1 MSVYILGQGKFV
13 IQPHPVR
20 FNEEPHNWTVTK
32 GASVNLTCNTT
43 VVQVIGYINEDTTP
57 LPQIR
62 WFHNNV
68 MIDNSTDH
76 FSITSY
82 GIDTSI
88 LTIRNVTLLEQG
100 EYHCVVNEW
109 VKPDGD
115 DWWTK
120 TRSRSG
126 SITGN
131 GSLIVHNLYPYALLH
146 IVTDNSSMVVVNSKE
161 NIILSCVEP
170 TATVSSSGV
179 EWIKDGV
186 GMNET
191 VRVITTMVILCSV

>member
-1 MSVYILGQGKFV
+1 M
-13 IQPHPVR
+13 
-20 FNEEPHNWTVTK
+20 
-32 GASVNLTCNTT
+32 
-43 VVQVIGYINEDTTP
+43 VQVIGYINEDTTP

-68 MIDNSTDH
+68 MINDSTDH

-109 VKPDGD
+109 LKPHGD

-131 GSLIVHNLYPYALLH
+131 GSL
-146 IVTDNSSMVVVNSKE
+146 VVQTF
-161 NIILSCVEP
+161 ILMP
-170 TATVSSSGV
+170 
-179 EWIKDGV
+179 
-186 GMNET
+186 
-191 VRVITTMVILCSV
+191 CSI